1 MCGILSID
9 ALTYKNVFPM
19 SKITILVFAPK
30 QFLRFWTK
38 NLDFGEIPKFVI
50 VMMMQMY
57 VSSKRKLV
65 EKRILEST
73 LSKAPTIALNNL
85 LYS

>member
-1 MCGILSID
+1 MCRILSVD
-9 ALTYKNVFPM
+9 TFTYKNVFPTL
-19 SKITILVFAPK
+19 KIASLAFAPK

-38 NLDFGEIPKFVI
+38 NLDFGEIPKFVT

-65 EKRILEST
+65 EKRFLKVHYPK
-73 LSKAPTIALNNL
+73 LRQ
-85 LYS
+85 